1 MMGATMLAQLVSGLR
16 KENAELAAENKK
28 LKARI
33 EKLGK
38 VEEKNKRLQKQN
50 RKLQKEAEHFRVCA
64 DILFKGV
71 EKLNQEVAELRG
83 IDASHY
89 ADGM

>member
-1 MMGATMLAQLVSGLR
+1 MGATMLAQLVSGLR
-16 KENAELAAENKK
+16 KENAELMAENKN

-38 VEEKNKRLQKQN
+38 VEGKNKRLQKQN
-50 RKLQKEAEHFRVCA
+50 CELRKEAEHFRACA
-64 DILFKGV
+64 DILFKEV
-71 EKLNQEVAELRG
+71 EELNQKVETHKG